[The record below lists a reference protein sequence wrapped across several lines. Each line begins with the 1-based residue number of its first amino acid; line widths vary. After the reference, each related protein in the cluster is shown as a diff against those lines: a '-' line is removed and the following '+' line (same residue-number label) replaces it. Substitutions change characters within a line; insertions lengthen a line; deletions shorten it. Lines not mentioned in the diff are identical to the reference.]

1 MTTPTRIVIVG
12 GGIAG
17 LQLATRLGER
27 LGKSGRA
34 HVTVVDRSPTH
45 V

>member
-1 MTTPTRIVIVG
+1 MSEPLRIVIAG

-27 LGKSGRA
+27 LGRPGRTE
-34 HVTVVDRSPTH
+34 VTWIDRSPTH